1 MSDLLWLL
9 FFLFI
14 IFVAWFAV
22 GGPAKADFGSLFL
35 QSPGGIFNASSTP
48 GAGVSTSTD
57 WFPVSYPGSGG
68 GTANPGNPLT
78 ADPAFTD
85 ALNQLKN
92 TPSQAQGSVVF
103 NALYGAQATDP
114 SKEFIEIQANQSNPT
129 SINISGWRI
138 QSMKTGRMAVI
149 GTAIETPLS
158 GQGGTPGAVVLMPGE
173 RAEIVTGR
181 SPTGTSFRVNKCSG
195 YFGQFQTFTPAL
207 APLCP
212 SALGELYASGGQL
225 SSENACVMAA
235 AKIGPC
241 RVLTGPPTNV
251 SSTCGQ
257 FLTRVLS
264 YNSCVQLH
272 QNDSDF
278 RQNEWRI
285 YEGNVSELWVS
296 TGDTL
301 VLLDQRGRLVSST
314 SY

>member
-9 FFLFI
+9 FILFI

-57 WFPVSYPGSGG
+57 WFPVGYPGRGS
-68 GTANPGNPLT
+68 
-78 ADPAFTD
+78 TD
-85 ALNQLKN
+85 AGSGLITPDSAFADELNKLKN
-92 TPSQAQGSVVF
+92 APSGASGTVTF

-114 SKEFIEIQANQSNPT
+114 SKEFIEIQANQSNQKPLT
-129 SINISGWRI
+129 ISGWRI

-149 GTAIETPLS
+149 GTAIETPMT
-158 GQGGTPGAVVLMPGE
+158 GQGGTPGAVVLRPGE

-181 SPTGTSFRVNKCSG
+181 SPIGVSFRLNKCSG
-195 YFGQFQTFTPAL
+195 YLGQFQNFTPAL

-212 SALGELYASGGQL
+212 SAVGELYASGGQL
-225 SSENACVMAA
+225 SAEKACVTAA

-241 RVLTGPPTNV
+241 RALTGPPTNV
-251 SSTCGQ
+251 SASCGQ
-257 FLTRVLS
+257 FLTRTLS

-272 QNDSDF
+272 RNDADF

-285 YEGNVSELWVS
+285 YEGNTSELWVS

-301 VLLDQRGRLVSST
+301 VLLDQRGQLVSST